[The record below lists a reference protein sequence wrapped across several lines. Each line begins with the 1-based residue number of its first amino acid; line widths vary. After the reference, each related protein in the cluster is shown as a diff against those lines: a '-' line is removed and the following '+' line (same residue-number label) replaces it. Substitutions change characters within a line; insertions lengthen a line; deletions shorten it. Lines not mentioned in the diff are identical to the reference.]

1 MNERELQR
9 RGTAE
14 GIMEIPPKRRGKV
27 LVVDD
32 DPLIRDLLF
41 YLLSE
46 EHELVMAADGPQGL
60 ASFKPDDCA
69 VALIDLDLPG
79 LTGDQVA
86 REIKQ
91 VDLCVA
97 TVLITARDLLA
108 VDPRLK
114 EFDFWVPKPF
124 PSLEELQETVDQA
137 MKLHDHRLIAIYS

>member
-1 MNERELQR
+1 M
-9 RGTAE
+9 AK
-14 GIMEIPPKRRGKV
+14 GIMEVQQKHRGKV

-32 DPLIRDLLF
+32 DPLIRELLF

-46 EHELVMAADGPQGL
+46 EHELVMAADGPQGV
-60 ASFKPDDCA
+60 ARFTPDDCA

-97 TVLITARDLLA
+97 TVLITGRDLLEI
-108 VDPRLK
+108 DPRLK

-137 MKLHDHRLIAIYS
+137 MKLHDDRLIAIYS

>member
-1 MNERELQR
+1 
-9 RGTAE
+9 
-14 GIMEIPPKRRGKV
+14 MEIHQKRRGKI
-27 LVVDD
+27 LIVDD
-32 DPLIRDLLF
+32 DLLIRDLLF

-46 EHELVMAADGPQGL
+46 DHELVMAADGPQGL
-60 ASFKPDDCA
+60 ARFTPDDCA

-91 VDLCVA
+91 ADVCVA
-97 TVLITARDLLA
+97 TVLITGRELLK

-124 PSLEELQETVDQA
+124 PSLEGIQETVDQA
-137 MKLHDHRLIAIYS
+137 MKLHDDRLIAIYS